1 MEFSQCFRL
10 SDTPGTG
17 VRCDEGGMSVGA
29 APLLER
35 ATGLGGRGAW
45 RPRPLADLDRDV
57 SEAYGLSVA
66 CAAKLAGLASV
77 AHALNDRDVARAQVA
92 ALLLRFP
99 NPPVLTKTSPS
110 RREFADFVSSL
121 KASGLVGLS
130 QTASNLQRELDLPS
144 ARATESSVVDKFNPY
159 HDENGRFTDATGA
172 VATSGANAA
181 IGAHGNVVTGA
192 PSPTNAGASR
202 DSSEPAAAT
211 TRVATAL
218 RLSCL
223 DAFRACVQDAIF
235 VSGSSTAGCTAAL
248 ATCKTTGLPTIFPPG
263 IWGQR

>member
-1 MEFSQCFRL
+1 MEFAQCFRL
-10 SDTPGTG
+10 SDAPGTG

-29 APLLER
+29 TPLLER
-35 ATGLGGRGAW
+35 ATGARDRGAW

-57 SEAYGLSVA
+57 SEAYGFSVT

-77 AHALNDRDVARAQVA
+77 AHALNDGDVARAQVA

-99 NPPVLTKTSPS
+99 NPPVVTKTSRS
-110 RREFADFVSSL
+110 RGEFTDLVSRL
-121 KASGLVGLS
+121 KASGLLGLS
-130 QTASNLQRELDLPS
+130 HTASNLQRELKLPA
-144 ARATESSVVDKFNPY
+144 ARATGSSVIDKLNPY
-159 HDENGRFTDATGA
+159 HDENGRFTDAAGA

-181 IGAHGNVVTGA
+181 IGAQGNVVTGA

-202 DSSEPAAAT
+202 DSSEPAVAT
-211 TRVATAL
+211 TRVVTAQ

-235 VSGSSTAGCTAAL
+235 VGGRSTAGCTAAL

-263 IWGQR
+263 IWGQQ